1 MRTFFEVPKST
12 QTLISAAG
20 FPMTMSSLRSKWQQ
34 SEIVVPVAIAVVL
47 LFFGSVV
54 VDEILRLKGIVAAET
69 FLNDI
74 AIAAMGGFTVWI
86 LLSVQATR
94 QEMRRARERMQITI
108 DLNRQVREAFSKMA
122 NSLMLKTEEDRLR
135 VVDETMQ
142 HVDRLLSD
150 LVPKAAAAAAAA
162 SKSSSGSPAPV
173 TSSFRVPFPP
183 DVARRN

>member
-1 MRTFFEVPKST
+1 
-12 QTLISAAG
+12 
-20 FPMTMSSLRSKWQQ
+20 MTMALLRSKWQL
-34 SEIVVPVAIAVVL
+34 SEKVVPVTIAVVL

-54 VDEILRLKGIVAAET
+54 VDEILLLKGAVPAGT

-74 AIAAMGGFTVWI
+74 AIAAMGGFTVWV
-86 LLSVQATR
+86 LLSVQARR
-94 QEMRRARERMQITI
+94 QEMQRARERMQITI
-108 DLNRQVREAFSKMA
+108 DLNRQVRDAFSTMA

-162 SKSSSGSPAPV
+162 CKSSSGSPVPV
-173 TSSFRVPFPP
+173 TSSYPDPFPP
-183 DVARRN
+183 DAARRN

>member
-1 MRTFFEVPKST
+1 
-12 QTLISAAG
+12 
-20 FPMTMSSLRSKWQQ
+20 MTMALLRSKWQQ
-34 SEIVVPVAIAVVL
+34 SEKVVPVTIAVVL

-54 VDEILRLKGIVAAET
+54 VDEILLLKGAVPAGT

-74 AIAAMGGFTVWI
+74 AIAAMGGFTVWV
-86 LLSVQATR
+86 LLSVQARR
-94 QEMRRARERMQITI
+94 QEMQRARERMQITI
-108 DLNRQVREAFSKMA
+108 DLNRQVRDAFSTMA

-162 SKSSSGSPAPV
+162 CKSSSGSPVPV
-173 TSSFRVPFPP
+173 TSSYPDPFPP
-183 DVARRN
+183 DAERRN